1 MRSLGPDRCR
11 SAFPICP
18 LTVRTAA
25 AGNGGDGGVGAADGS
40 LSVGGAAAE
49 STSRVLPGWEHFH
62 FAAPGHSLSLI
73 ITV

>member
-1 MRSLGPDRCR
+1 M
-11 SAFPICP
+11 
-18 LTVRTAA
+18 RTAA